1 MPEYALCFL
10 YVLVFTSFTSV
21 KVVISQ
27 CKNTMLQ
34 VKDLHLCISK
44 STKVLTSKYTLSTT
58 CKFNYIII
66 YLLIILYCINLYLD
80 SK

>member
-1 MPEYALCFL
+1 
-10 YVLVFTSFTSV
+10 
-21 KVVISQ
+21 
-27 CKNTMLQ
+27 MLQ
-34 VKDLHLCISK
+34 VKVLHLCISK